1 MEAGRKVKPYRELKS
16 SEKARILSWRGEGV
30 STAAIAS
37 RLGRHRS
44 TIDRLLK
51 KALLCPDIADKP
63 RAKASGRPRKM
74 NSHLLGVLK
83 RQAVKFPMMTAADI
97 LESCPELSN
106 ISERTIQRRLQKDL
120 KMPCRV
126 AALKP
131 LLTLKMKAKRL
142 KFARAYS
149 HFTKEMWSKVMFSDE
164 STFRVMRC
172 TRRTVRRPEG
182 SSRFDSRFTVKTVK
196 HPDSVMVWGCF
207 TGAVG
212 RGGLYFLPKNVTMN
226 GERYQGVLE
235 NHLLPFMNIHEA
247 THFLQD
253 GAPCHASKRVKSFLQ
268 DKPFQ
273 VIDWPGNSPDL
284 NPIENCW
291 NYMKTKLKK
300 QDISSVPKLTQEIK
314 MLWTMELSR
323 EYLRSLSD
331 SMPARLKLVIAARG
345 DMTKY

>member
-16 SEKARILSWRGEGV
+16 SEKARILAWRGEGV

-51 KALLCPDIADKP
+51 KSLLCPNISDLG
-63 RAKASGRPRKM
+63 RAKASGRPRKL
-74 NSHLLGVLK
+74 NNHLLGVLK
-83 RQAVKFPMMTAADI
+83 RQAIKYPMMTAAD
-97 LESCPELSN
+97 LQESCPELAEV
-106 ISERTIQRRLQKDL
+106 SERTIQRRLQKDL

-131 LLTLKMKAKRL
+131 LLTMKMKAKRL
-142 KFARAYS
+142 KFAKDHA
-149 HFTKEMWSKVMFSDE
+149 HFTQEQWSKVMFSDE

-212 RGGLYFLPKNVTMN
+212 RGGIYFLPKNLTMN
-226 GERYQGVLE
+226 GERYQEVLE
-235 NHLLPFMNIHEA
+235 QHLLRFMHIHEA

-253 GAPCHASKRVKSFLQ
+253 GAPCHASKRVKAFLQ
-268 DKPFQ
+268 EQPFQ

-291 NYMKTKLKK
+291 NYMKNKLKK
-300 QDISSVPKLTQEIK
+300 KDISSLPKLSEEIMK
-314 MLWTMELSR
+314 LWTMDLSR
-323 EYLRSLSD
+323 DYLRALSD
-331 SMPARLKLVIAARG
+331 SMPDRLKQVIAAKG